1 MSLRLDI
8 QHFLLDHA
16 EEVEKYGGVV
26 LAINI
31 PYGYGTFIYLERTRS
46 PKKYLE
52 EILEDFKK
60 KLRYPWDDAV
70 LDLEYTKRLYLY
82 LDWIDIFDV
91 GESVSFSGRL
101 PSNKNEPLF
110 AQENI
115 TIQEGDSPLETL
127 RKMLFESKYWNQTRE
142 IYISFDI

>member
-8 QHFLLDHA
+8 QSFLLDHT

-52 EILEDFKK
+52 EILEDFRK

-82 LDWIDIFDV
+82 LDWIDIYLML
-91 GESVSFSGRL
+91 GNQLVSQADYLQIIMSL
-101 PSNKNEPLF
+101 YSPKKISLF
-110 AQENI
+110 KRVI
-115 TIQEGDSPLETL
+115 VH
-127 RKMLFESKYWNQTRE
+127 
-142 IYISFDI
+142 

>member
-8 QHFLLDHA
+8 QSFLLDHA
-16 EEVEKYGGVV
+16 EEVE
-26 LAINI
+26 
-31 PYGYGTFIYLERTRS
+31 
-46 PKKYLE
+46 
-52 EILEDFKK
+52 DFRK

-91 GESVSFSGRL
+91 GESISFSSRL
-101 PSNKNEPLF
+101 PSKDNEPLF